1 MLFECDL
8 QSFSKA
14 SEFVTPL
21 KYSLRAT
28 LDPGKSKI
36 DVSCSLLFE
45 TKVEQASSI
54 LDRSFVVSSL
64 RADGH
69 VQQFTREKDI
79 LSYSTRKGKNEI
91 VLDYHGIV
99 DKYLVN
105 IISKE
110 QVELNLYLPWFPLMK
125 LHERFGASY
134 SVNLDGE
141 KASDFELYTQKIGR
155 VPLGRETNIERAF
168 DICLIGGRPKGKAR
182 RGRLFVISFSRGDA
196 SDLEGSANDVLDF
209 LEGLYGRTPWQNL
222 IVLETKRKT
231 GGGYSREGLVC
242 LQDERGPEQRRSEN
256 ASKRSLSTY
265 LAHEIA
271 HQWWGTGLYARDD
284 WLSEGLATYS
294 QFLYLHDR
302 FGAEESKRF
311 LKKYLPRLGNC
322 ANTTLASA
330 VPWGQ
335 ESQTVSRLGGLF
347 ALLTLQGECHDFAL
361 HLKEFLLKRM
371 GSTTSSQDFV
381 EFFSKWVERRKL
393 SGLIEN
399 KKVWSTKEIEDL
411 VQSLPRNSAGER

>member
-8 QSFSKA
+8 QSFSEA
-14 SEFVTPL
+14 SEFVIPL
-21 KYSLRAT
+21 KCSLRAI
-28 LDPGKSKI
+28 LDPGKSKV
-36 DVSCSLLFE
+36 DVACSSLFE

-69 VQQFTREKDI
+69 LQQFMREKDT
-79 LSYSTRKGKNEI
+79 LSYGTHEGRNEI
-91 VLDYHGIV
+91 ALDYHGIV

-105 IISKE
+105 IVSQE

-134 SVNLDGE
+134 SVDLDGE
-141 KASDFELYTQKIGR
+141 NSSDFELYTQQIGR
-155 VPLGRETNIERAF
+155 VPLGRETSIERAF

-182 RGRLFVISFSRGDA
+182 RGRLSVISFSRGDV
-196 SDLEGSANDVLDF
+196 SVLEENANDVLDF
-209 LEGLYGRTPWQNL
+209 LEGLYGRTPWRNL
-222 IVLETKRKT
+222 IILETKRKT

-256 ASKRSLSTY
+256 ASKHSLSTY

-271 HQWWGTGLYARDD
+271 HQWWGIGLYARDD

-294 QFLYLHDR
+294 QFLYLRDR

-311 LKKYLPRLGNC
+311 LEKYLPKLSDC
-322 ANTTLASA
+322 TNTTLSSA
-330 VPWGQ
+330 VPWDQ

-347 ALLTLQGECHDFAL
+347 ALLTLQSECHDFAL
-361 HLKEFLLKRM
+361 HLKEFLLKRK
-371 GSTTSSQDFV
+371 GLKTSSQDFV
-381 EFFSKWVERRKL
+381 EFFSEWIGRRKL
-393 SGLIEN
+393 SELIEN

-411 VQSLPRNSAGER
+411 IRSLSLRSG